1 MSKPEIVEI
10 PEEFNKVIGDFVND
24 IQRSFPEYSP
34 LISKWWKQDEQF
46 SHIEDDEERIQK
58 IAEHHE
64 KRIKFLYRF
73 AMKKYPPCFFQI
85 LNQDEELFD
94 EFNDVDTEFLPYI
107 IFKNIWDEDISDN
120 TRQTIWKYLQLILFS
135 VVNSVKDK
143 NAFGDTAKL
152 FEDIDEEE
160 FKSKL
165 DSAFDDIKGIFENRE
180 DTDSDVPQPNADD
193 IHSHLSGMFSGKLG
207 DLAREIAEETA
218 GDLNIEE
225 DGETDVKEVFNKM
238 FKDPGKLM
246 GLVQNVGS
254 KLEGKMKSGD
264 ISEAELMKEA
274 SQMLTQMKDMPGM
287 GDIQSMMSKL
297 GMNMGGAKVNMKGM
311 EARMNQEMKRQ
322 QAKEN
327 VRKQAAMNKMKRD
340 MKMKE
345 TTVNSQPKYTDE
357 ELINM
362 MNSEPS
368 EVSEEPK
375 KKSNKKKKK
384 KKAKT
389 SDGDKKVEPEILSSK
404 P

>member
-357 ELINM
+357 ELINI